1 MAQKIMGIDLGTNSI
16 GLALRDP
23 DKSTDISDQL
33 VYFTSIVFPKGVG
46 NGQSGEFSYAAER
59 RRFRSTRRLY
69 QARKYR
75 IWATLELLINHQ
87 CCPLTID
94 DLDRW
99 RKYDKTKGL
108 KRQYPIDAIPFEQWV
123 RLDFNGDGIPD
134 YRSPYQLR
142 EELTLKPIDWDSQI
156 DRYKFGRAMYHIA
169 QRRGF
174 KSSKGETLKD
184 SKESEDLSNIEI
196 SASMKKSEEKKS
208 KSLKDYME
216 SHNLK
221 TVGCAFAQL
230 EREGIRVRNSIYQAV
245 QSQYLDEVREICL
258 FQHIDTI
265 DHSLFTGLTSTKAKE
280 GTIFYR
286 RPLRSQKGAVGKCVL
301 EPFIRRCPT
310 SHPDYE
316 EFRALSF
323 INNIKFRCNDQEEW
337 KSLSPSERA
346 NLYNDCFTRTKPTF
360 RFEEIRK
367 WLEKSYPGNQFS
379 YDNHTINY
387 RDYTTVA
394 GCPVICRLKK
404 IMGDDW
410 RTHIFTTNRTRTNYH
425 TGEAHS
431 IAYNYEDIWH
441 LAYSSDDYEALA
453 EFARET
459 IGFDQKQA
467 DELTR
472 LWSVI
477 REGYASL
484 SLKAIRNI
492 LPFLREGMIYS
503 KAVALA
509 KIPDILGRDCW
520 EEHRD
525 AIMARLDTIAT
536 ENDYDRC
543 VLSITNSLISNY
555 KSRTIDNQQAHRNTA
570 YKLDSSDKKDVKNC
584 IIDTLSTRRWNNM
597 THSEQNNLQHDV
609 EDLYQQFF
617 SSTKRE
623 YYTIPRQ
630 SDKLKE
636 SLIKQFPEIPS
647 KKWDKLY
654 HHSMIDLFPSQKCQN
669 KNTGDIVMNIKQLG
683 TPDIGSIKKPVALRA
698 LHVLRKSINQLLLS
712 GMIDD
717 KTRIVVESA
726 RDLNDA
732 NWRKAIERYQK
743 ERDRENS
750 AITEIIKEFRPNYSA
765 EDIEKGRLL
774 FEQIETGT
782 INKEGNNSLTS
793 SSHMGKV
800 KATKFATDMQKYK
813 LWKEQKFRCLYT
825 GKYISL
831 TSLFDDNK
839 VDIEHTIPR
848 SISFDNS
855 LSNRT
860 LCDSHFNRYSKSNR
874 IPTELS
880 NYADIKERI
889 KPWEENVS
897 HIKSQIELWK
907 GYAKTAPTVERK
919 NECIQQRHMWELEL
933 NYWQAKLRTFTV
945 MKDDLDLGFRNSQLV
960 DTRIITKYAF
970 HYLKSVFNR
979 VDVQKGSVTADFRKI
994 LGIQSVDEKKD
1005 REKHSHHA
1013 VDAAVLTMIPVAAK
1027 RDRMIELFYK
1037 SQEAPDSEKG
1047 SYLHQ
1052 LKEEIKTCNVGNIS
1066 KLVDTIEKNILVN
1079 HISKDQTLSQ
1089 AKKPRYSGK
1098 KRIKDQ
1104 WLQGDSIRGSLHKE
1118 TFYGAIQNNNTVRLV
1133 VRKEPRSL
1141 GIKNNK
1147 RIKDY
1152 DEQRINLIVDKK
1164 IRVDIA
1170 YQVKY
1175 YMQEE
1180 NLTFADALEKDF
1192 YCLDKNMK
1200 AIKLDKNG
1208 RPISHIRHVRCFAT
1222 SGQGELQYDTA
1233 LCIKTQTYPSRC
1245 KYKNNYYVQNDDN
1258 YLCLYYNNEEKE
1270 HKAFRL
1276 ISYYD
1281 VAQLHIRNVNALFLE
1296 PEFATLKK
1304 GNRKHGATE
1313 DIRLKAIIK
1322 KGTRILLYSNY
1333 PEEVRDY
1340 DKEKL
1345 SNNLY
1350 VVYKFN
1356 YINKP
1361 YIYIYLKHHLEAR
1374 EEKKTHKE
1382 ENSYLRFT
1390 ANKFKALIE
1399 HVDFEVDPLGNI
1411 TFK

>member
-1 MAQKIMGIDLGTNSI
+1 MAQKILGIDLGTNSI
-16 GLALRDP
+16 GLALRNP
-23 DKSTDISDQL
+23 DSSNEQL
-33 VYFTSIVFPKGVG
+33 EYYSSIVFPSGVG
-46 NGQSGEFSYAAER
+46 NGQSGEYSYAADR
-59 RRFRSTRRLY
+59 RKYRSARRLY

-134 YRSPYQLR
+134 YSSPYQLR
-142 EELTLKPIDWDSQI
+142 EELILKPIDWDSQI

-184 SKESEDLSNIEI
+184 SKESEDISDIEI

-208 KSLKDYME
+208 KCLKDYME

-230 EREGIRVRNSIYQAV
+230 EREGIRVRNSEFQAV
-245 QSQYLDEVREICL
+245 QSQYLDEVREVCL
-258 FQHIDTI
+258 FQHIDTL
-265 DHSLFTGLTSTKAKE
+265 DHTLFTGLTSTKAKE

-286 RPLRSQKGAVGKCVL
+286 RPLRSQKGTVGKCVL
-301 EPFIRRCPT
+301 EPSLRRCPT

-323 INNIKFRCNDQEEW
+323 INNIKFRYNNQEEW
-337 KSLSPSERA
+337 KSLSPSERV

-360 RFEEIRK
+360 KFEEIRK

-404 IMGDDW
+404 IMGEDW
-410 RTHIFTTNRTRTNYH
+410 RTHIFATNRTRTNYH
-425 TGEAHS
+425 TGETHS

-453 EFARET
+453 EFAQEA

-472 LWSVI
+472 LWSAI
-477 REGYASL
+477 REGYTSL

-509 KIPDILGRDCW
+509 KIPDILGRECW
-520 EEHRD
+520 KEHRD
-525 AIMARLDTIAT
+525 DIMARIDIIAT

-543 VLSITNSLISNY
+543 VLGITNTLISNY
-555 KSRTIDNQQAHRNTA
+555 KSRTIDNQQAYHNTA
-570 YKLDSSDKKDVKNC
+570 YKLDSSDKKDVRNC

-597 THSEQNNLQHDV
+597 THKEQENLQHDV

-636 SLIKQFPEIPS
+636 SLIKQFPEILS

-654 HHSMIDLFPSQKCQN
+654 HHSMIDIFPSQKCQN
-669 KNTGDIVMNIKQLG
+669 KNTGDRVMNIKQLG
-683 TPDIGSIKKPVALRA
+683 TPDIGSIKNPVALRT
-698 LHVLRKSINQLLLS
+698 LHVLRKCINQLLLS

-717 KTRIVVESA
+717 ETRIVVESA

-750 AITEIIKEFRPNYSA
+750 AITEIIKEFRPNYSE

-782 INKEGNNSLTS
+782 INKEGISTLTS

-813 LWKEQKFRCLYT
+813 LWSEQKFRCLYT

-831 TSLFDDNK
+831 TSLFDDNQ

-855 LSNRT
+855 LANRT
-860 LCDSHFNRYSKSNR
+860 VCDPYFNRYSKSNR
-874 IPTELS
+874 IPTELP
-880 NYADIKERI
+880 NYEDIKERI
-889 KPWEENVS
+889 KPWEDKVT

-945 MKDDLDLGFRNSQLV
+945 QKDDLDLGFRNSQLV

-1037 SQEAPDSEKG
+1037 GQEAPDSEKG

-1052 LKEEIKTCNVGNIS
+1052 LDEEIKTCNVGNIS

-1089 AKKPRYSGK
+1089 AKKPRYSGR
-1098 KRIKDQ
+1098 KRIKGQ

-1118 TFYGAIQNNNTVRLV
+1118 TFYGVIHDN
-1133 VRKEPRSL
+1133 E
-1141 GIKNNK
+1141 NNK
-1147 RIKDY
+1147 RIVIRKPLIKLTEKDL
-1152 DEQRINLIVDKK
+1152 DSIVDPTLRHAIKTQ
-1164 IRVDIA
+1164 IEGA
-1170 YQVKY
+1170 MSTQ
-1175 YMQEE
+1175 
-1180 NLTFADALEKDF
+1180 NLTFA
-1192 YCLDKNMK
+1192 K
-1200 AIKLDKNG
+1200 AIEEPMYMLDKNG
-1208 RPISHIRHVRCFAT
+1208 IPITHDRYGSPLSPIRHIRCFAKA
-1222 SGQGELQYDTA
+1222 GRGELKYETV
-1233 LCIKTQTYPSRC
+1233 LRIKQQTYPS
-1245 KYKNNYYVQNDDN
+1245 KHNDKNTYYVQNDDN
-1258 YLCLYYNNEEKE
+1258 YLCLFYEGTAKGKHQRE
-1270 HKAFRL
+1270 FRL
-1276 ISYYD
+1276 INYYD
-1281 VAQLHIRNVNALFLE
+1281 IAQLHIKEVSVLFSE

-1304 GNRKHGATE
+1304 KDSKNPEIIT
-1313 DIRLKAIIK
+1313 DIKTMPLKAIIK
-1322 KGTRILLYSNY
+1322 KGTRVILYTHY
-1333 PEEVRDY
+1333 PDEVKDY
-1340 DKEKL
+1340 NTDKL

-1350 VVYKFN
+1350 IVYKFN
-1356 YINKP
+1356 STGTPN
-1361 YIYIYLKHHLEAR
+1361 IYLRHHLIAQ
-1374 EEKKTHKE
+1374 EEKDCKDSK
-1382 ENSYLRFT
+1382 SYLSLK
-1390 ANKFKALIE
+1390 ASNFKALIE